1 MELSLTV
8 TTKILVNAVTV
19 RLDETLKTQFFPR
32 INCQKMGLTAF
43 TQKLHIHHQSH
54 VL

>member
-8 TTKILVNAVTV
+8 TTKILVNTVTI
-19 RLDETLKTQFFPR
+19 RLDETLKTQFFPH
-32 INCQKMGLTAF
+32 INCQMMGLTAF
-43 TQKLHIHHQSH
+43 TQKLHIHHQTH